1 MVKPGKRE
9 TKKKVQHFRFFFH
22 DETKESICL
31 RGRLEFF
38 VYAIGKVI
46 PFKA

>member
-1 MVKPGKRE
+1 MI
-9 TKKKVQHFRFFFH
+9 FFH

-38 VYAIGKVI
+38 FVYAIGKVI
-46 PFKA
+46 PFRA